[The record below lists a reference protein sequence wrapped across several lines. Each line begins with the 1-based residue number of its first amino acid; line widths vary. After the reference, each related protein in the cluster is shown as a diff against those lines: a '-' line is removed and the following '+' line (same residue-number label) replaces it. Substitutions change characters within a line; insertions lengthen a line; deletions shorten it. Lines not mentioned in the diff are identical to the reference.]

1 MTRHHTFASNIAQ
14 ARARKPRLWRAG
26 WSNWCVNVV
35 AWVAA
40 PRVRHHVLRRG
51 GCSAL
56 HMNSHHSLLLVV
68 TFALSWGAAG
78 AAVAEVRSGDTVV
91 VAAGERVDGNLYI
104 SAGTALVHGEVDGDL
119 VVAGG
124 TIVVDGHV
132 TGDVLVVG
140 GDVDIR
146 GAVDGD
152 LRAAA
157 GSLRVEATQ
166 GNGVRGDL
174 TATGGDVTLTSPV
187 GGSALVA
194 GGVVVVGDVGG
205 DVLLAASDARL
216 LGKVGGD
223 VDIGGTRARL
233 EHGATVA
240 GHLVFTGDDL
250 YRAPGAVVVGAVA
263 EHPGPSTAGLMV
275 AMWLQGLVGICLFG
289 ALWFTLFRNFATRA
303 TTTLTQQPVR
313 SLAVGLLVLM
323 VSPVVLGI
331 AFAVGLVVG
340 GWWIAVIGAGVYATA
355 LATTFPLVAGAIA
368 RRGLSRRHR
377 SSSRAQETW
386 AMLGVL
392 VLLSILAA
400 VPILGGLLGFVVAVC
415 GLGAV
420 VLTARPASTAATSHV
435 VAVAI

>member
-1 MTRHHTFASNIAQ
+1 
-14 ARARKPRLWRAG
+14 
-26 WSNWCVNVV
+26 
-35 AWVAA
+35 
-40 PRVRHHVLRRG
+40 
-51 GCSAL
+51 
-56 HMNSHHSLLLVV
+56 MNSHHTSLLVV

-78 AAVAEVRSGDTVV
+78 TAAAEVRSGDTVV
-91 VAAGERVDGNLYI
+91 VAAGERVEGNLYI

-132 TGDVLVVG
+132 AGDVLVVG

-157 GSLRVEATQ
+157 GSLRVEPATQ
-166 GNGVRGDL
+166 GNGVRGDV
-174 TATGGDVTLTSPV
+174 TAAGGDVTLTSPI

-216 LGKVGGD
+216 LGKVAGD
-223 VDIGGTRARL
+223 VDIGGNRARL
-233 EHGATVA
+233 EHGASVG
-240 GHLVFTGDDL
+240 GHVVLTGDDL
-250 YRAPGAVVVGAVA
+250 YRAPAAVVVGTVAV
-263 EHPGPSTAGLMV
+263 HPGPSTAGLMFT
-275 AMWLQGLVGICLFG
+275 MWLQGLVGICLFG
-289 ALWFTLFRNFATRA
+289 VLWFTLFRDFATRA
-303 TTTLTQQPVR
+303 TTTLTQQPAR

-355 LATTFPLVAGAIA
+355 LATTFPLVAGVVAQRA
-368 RRGLSRRHR
+368 LARRHR

-386 AMLGVL
+386 TMLGVL
-392 VLLSILAA
+392 VLLSIVA
-400 VPILGGLLGFVVAVC
+400 VVPLVGGLLGFAVAVC

-420 VLTARPASTAATSHV
+420 VLTARPAGAGATSRV